1 MTTENDQQR
10 ALRICAGNASAA
22 EFLWHW
28 ARWCHAIDDVVDG
41 ETKTP
46 EGIVSAFALAP
57 LVFGHP
63 FYLENLSAL
72 RVVTLL
78 VSNMYAD
85 SEEMRA
91 TPTEWCQKFAD
102 VYRHAGNEM
111 VLAVA
116 LICGGYEHVRA
127 ISFEQRATCYDT
139 QHPAAPEAFNERA
152 AA

>member
-1 MTTENDQQR
+1 MDENDQQR
-10 ALRICAGNASAA
+10 AMRICAGNASAA
-22 EFLWHW
+22 EFLCLW
-28 ARWCHAIDDVVDG
+28 ARWCHGIDDVVDG
-41 ETKTP
+41 DTKDA
-46 EGIVSAFALAP
+46 EGMISAFALAP

-63 FYLENLSAL
+63 FYVDNLSAL

-85 SEEMRA
+85 SEEMMA
-91 TPTEWCQKFAD
+91 GDKIWMKQFAN

-116 LICGGYEHVRA
+116 LICGGYEHLRA
-127 ISFEQRATCYDT
+127 ISGEQRATCYET
-139 QHPAAPEAFNERA
+139 QHKDERA